1 VARRIRTLTV
11 DRIGDLSDLCS
22 SCAIWEGGPGALASC
37 APSDAREEL
46 ARWVRD
52 VRSEWGECG
61 RIAYENGEPLGFVKY
76 APPRF
81 FPQTSTMP
89 AGAPDPD
96 AVLLACL
103 HVESEVRDAGLGKV
117 LIQAALRDLVSRGER
132 IVEAYAATDPTDQG
146 TTPLMG
152 VDFLLKQGFTVVR
165 PHPATPLMRLE
176 LKMLA
181 TWTESVEAVLEALQL
196 PRTVGERLPAPLA
209 TPLRS
214 SEDVP
219 R

>member
-1 VARRIRTLTV
+1 VARKIRALTV
-11 DRIGDLSDLCS
+11 DRIADLPDPCS
-22 SCAIWEGGPGALASC
+22 ACAMWEAGGASSATC
-37 APSDAREEL
+37 ATGPAREAL
-46 ARWVRD
+46 ARWVRE

-81 FPQTSTMP
+81 FPQVASMP
-89 AGAPDPD
+89 SGVPDED

-103 HVESEVRDAGLGKV
+103 HVEPDVREAGLGKV
-117 LIQAALRDLVSRGER
+117 LLQAMFRDLISRGER
-132 IVEAYAATDPTDQG
+132 VVEAYGASEGTERE
-146 TTPLMG
+146 TTPLVT

-165 PHPATPLMRLE
+165 PHPTTPLMRLE

-196 PRTVGERLPAPLA
+196 PRAVGERVPASLA
-209 TPLRS
+209 NPMRTEESHR
-214 SEDVP
+214 
-219 R
+219 